1 MCYHM
6 DPLFR
11 LTRAPAVSLGALVA
25 SAAELQTGIPL
36 AGNVI
41 DTLAKQLRGLT
52 FWMTWRT
59 VAQLI

>member
-36 AGNVI
+36 AGMSL
-41 DTLAKQLRGLT
+41 TRLRNS
-52 FWMTWRT
+52 F
-59 VAQLI
+59 VD